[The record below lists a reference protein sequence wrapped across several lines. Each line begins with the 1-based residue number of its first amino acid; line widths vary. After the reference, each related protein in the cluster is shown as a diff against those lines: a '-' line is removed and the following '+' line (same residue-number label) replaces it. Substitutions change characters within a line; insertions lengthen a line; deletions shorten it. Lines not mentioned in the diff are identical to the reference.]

1 MSPNK
6 LITDFGSDIGS
17 YGSPPGLSPDVPPPP
32 ADEPSE
38 PFAPSSVGG
47 GTTSSTSTST
57 TTSPIEARPR
67 DPSARL
73 PLNVKVCSPNS
84 IPGGTSKVLLNAP
97 AESVSTVPSL
107 NGVELIHTSTSVSG
121 AKPSPCIAT
130 VRSR

>member
-38 PFAPSSVGG
+38 PLAPSSVGKG
-47 GTTSSTSTST
+47 SVASISR
-57 TTSPIEARPR
+57 TTSPIEARPTV
-67 DPSARL
+67 PSANV